1 MCIRDRPHPL
11 RHRRPGACCPARSD
25 RWVTQG
31 RARRRR
37 ACQSAPAAVVPD
49 DMPGGR
55 MQPRSHRV
63 RARVCRRHTM
73 RVTAGGSG
81 VWQAVVVAEPHAVSD
96 TDDADEAAA
105 LEALVGDW
113 SYLPDIAARYGVPLS
128 RVRRHLA
135 DRELLTHRVGP
146 NRAAV
151 PSDGPR
157 DRLGFIASS
166 RAPVD
171 RGCAR
176 NDFGSP

>member
-1 MCIRDRPHPL
+1 M
-11 RHRRPGACCPARSD
+11 
-25 RWVTQG
+25 
-31 RARRRR
+31 
-37 ACQSAPAAVVPD
+37 PD

-63 RARVCRRHTM
+63 GARVRRRHTM
-73 RVTAGGSG
+73 RVTAGGLR

-146 NRAAV
+146 NRALAV
-151 PSDGPR
+151 PTDFLGPDGPR
-157 DRLGFIASS
+157 PELKGTFTVLADGGMSDLEIIRWLHTVDTSLPGGNTPLAALAAGFKTEIRR
-166 RAPVD
+166 RAQ
-171 RGCAR
+171 ALAL
-176 NDFGSP
+176 

>member
-1 MCIRDRPHPL
+1 
-11 RHRRPGACCPARSD
+11 
-25 RWVTQG
+25 
-31 RARRRR
+31 
-37 ACQSAPAAVVPD
+37 
-49 DMPGGR
+49 

-63 RARVCRRHTM
+63 RARVRRRHTM

-146 NRAAV
+146 NRALAV
-151 PSDGPR
+151 PTDFLGPDGPR
-157 DRLGFIASS
+157 PELKGTFTVLADGGMSDLEIIRWLHTVDTSLPGGNTPLAALAAGFKTEIRR
-166 RAPVD
+166 RAQ
-171 RGCAR
+171 ALAL
-176 NDFGSP
+176 